1 MRSEARRE
9 RSRCST
15 ARRRRDAA
23 IGRFGGPA
31 GTVECNPPLGGRMD
45 SCRRRNDAVGAAM
58 ARLGAAVALGV
69 FRSELSEQ
77 ALAPISAPGGVP
89 HREPLL
95 GAVYKPFDTLWIVTV
110 GCRHWCVQFQS
121 PPVQHASGCVQA
133 DDFGF
138 AEAEIVAA
146 FDFESAAGAQP
157 ARTARRAAS
166 RFARRQRTLRDVSSS
181 SCTYPPFR
189 HSPPSVIPAP
199 SVIPH
204 FPSFLRLPSF
214 LRRQE
219 SMRSEARPSRPA
231 TSTSQTGSKGW
242 SCSRGWS
249 GALRRSMQ
257 GAQLGLTRK

>member
-1 MRSEARRE
+1 MGVPHCLRHSCAFRRSRAFRRSLRFPSLLRTPPSFLRRQESMRSEARRE

-15 ARRRRDAA
+15 ARRRRDSA

-45 SCRRRNDAVGAAM
+45 SCLRRNDAVGAAM

-121 PPVQHASGCVQA
+121 PPVQQASGCVQA
-133 DDFGF
+133 DDFGA

-146 FDFESAAGAQP
+146 FDFESAAGAEP

-166 RFARRQRTLRDVSSS
+166 RFARRQPTLRDVSSS
-181 SCTYPPFR
+181 SCTYPTFR

-199 SVIPH
+199 SVVPAPSVIP
-204 FPSFLRLPSF
+204 
-214 LRRQE
+214 
-219 SMRSEARPSRPA
+219 A
-231 TSTSQTGSKGW
+231 
-242 SCSRGWS
+242 
-249 GALRRSMQ
+249 
-257 GAQLGLTRK
+257 